1 MLQETE
7 ESGSVTEVENFQFAI
22 VPGTAVGTR
31 QLLIK
36 RGNGASF
43 SGSWGVK
50 AFVPCRL
57 NTHNPAVN
65 AKE

>member
-1 MLQETE
+1 MEI
-7 ESGSVTEVENFQFAI
+7 FIFANMQRK
-22 VPGTAVGTR
+22 AVGTR

-36 RGNGASF
+36 RERGFILQEG
-43 SGSWGVK
+43 WGVK

-57 NTHNPAVN
+57 TTHTLAVS